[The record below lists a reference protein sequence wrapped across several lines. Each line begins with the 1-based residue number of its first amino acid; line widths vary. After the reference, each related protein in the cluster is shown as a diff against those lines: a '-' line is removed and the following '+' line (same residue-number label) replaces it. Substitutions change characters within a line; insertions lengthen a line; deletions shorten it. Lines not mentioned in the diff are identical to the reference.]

1 MFNLESAK
9 QQIQKNKI
17 ENAILKT
24 KIEFWE
30 KLTDEN
36 EMDLFD
42 KVAEYIIDGVTSYF
56 HGANEA
62 EKATIDQFRTK
73 IESLEKQ
80 LYALA

>member
-9 QQIQKNKI
+9 QQILKKKI
-17 ENAILKT
+17 ETIILKT

-36 EMDLFD
+36 EMDLSYRA
-42 KVAEYIIDGVTSYF
+42 AEYIIDGVAEYF
-56 HGANEA
+56 SGASDA